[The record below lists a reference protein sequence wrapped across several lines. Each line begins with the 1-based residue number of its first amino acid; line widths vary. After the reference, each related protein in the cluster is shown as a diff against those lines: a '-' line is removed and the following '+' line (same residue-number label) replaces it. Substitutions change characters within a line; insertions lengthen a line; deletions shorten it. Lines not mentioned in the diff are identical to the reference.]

1 MPSSLIVNENNV
13 AFNNQFFTFSV
24 SNNDLYGRHEE
35 EHRRQYYASRLCEH
49 RTKSAPAN
57 PIILDSNIIK
67 SDNIKTGLL
76 VSIPDL
82 LSGEKINEKRSLLE
96 ATTSGSNR
104 YDQYSTVAIDA
115 NVIDSNKLGFAICL
129 PVNSEK
135 SKRSKETL
143 V

>member
-13 AFNNQFFTFSV
+13 AFKNQIIFSV

-49 RTKSAPAN
+49 RTKSAPAS

-67 SDNIKTGLL
+67 SDNIKMGLL
-76 VSIPDL
+76 VSTPNL

-115 NVIDSNKLGFAICL
+115 NVIDLNNLRLRKL
-129 PVNSEK
+129 SEA
-135 SKRSKETL
+135 KRR
-143 V
+143 